1 MNISGVNAQTY
12 LPPVQSSG
20 GGGGGGG
27 GENEDLKQERKAA
40 ARQSLKDSIEAFKI
54 SEQKKNIDAIR

>member
-20 GGGGGGG
+20 GGG
-27 GENEDLKQERKAA
+27 ENEDLKQERKEA

>member
-12 LPPVQSSG
+12 LPPVQSS
-20 GGGGGGG
+20 GG

>member
-12 LPPVQSSG
+12 LPPVQSS
-20 GGGGGGG
+20 GGGGGG

-54 SEQKKNIDAIR
+54 TEQKKNIDAIR

>member
-12 LPPVQSSG
+12 LPPVQSS
-20 GGGGGGG
+20 GGGGG

>member
-1 MNISGVNAQTY
+1 MSTSSVNAQTY
-12 LPPVQSSG
+12 QPPVQSF
-20 GGGGGGG
+20 GGG

-54 SEQKKNIDAIR
+54 TEQKKNIDAIR

>member
-12 LPPVQSSG
+12 LPPVQSS
-20 GGGGGGG
+20 GGGGGG

>member
-1 MNISGVNAQTY
+1 MSVSGINPQTY
-12 LPPVQSSG
+12 QVPVQSS
-20 GGGGGGG
+20 GG
-27 GENEDLKQERKAA
+27 GENEDLKAERKAA

>member
-1 MNISGVNAQTY
+1 MSTSSVNAQTY
-12 LPPVQSSG
+12 LPPVQSS
-20 GGGGGGG
+20 GGGGGG

>member
-12 LPPVQSSG
+12 LPPVQSS
-20 GGGGGGG
+20 GGGG

>member
-1 MNISGVNAQTY
+1 MSTSSVNAQTY
-12 LPPVQSSG
+12 QPPVQSF
-20 GGGGGGG
+20 GGGG

-54 SEQKKNIDAIR
+54 TEQKKNIDAIR

>member
-20 GGGGGGG
+20 GGGG
-27 GENEDLKQERKAA
+27 ENEDLKQERKEA

>member
-20 GGGGGGG
+20 GGGG
-27 GENEDLKQERKAA
+27 ENEDLKQERKAA
-40 ARQSLKDSIEAFKI
+40 ARESLKDSIEAFKI

>member
-20 GGGGGGG
+20 GGGGGG
-27 GENEDLKQERKAA
+27 ENEDLKQERKAA
-40 ARQSLKDSIEAFKI
+40 ARESLKDSIEAFKI

>member
-20 GGGGGGG
+20 GGGGGG
-27 GENEDLKQERKAA
+27 ENEDLKQERKEA